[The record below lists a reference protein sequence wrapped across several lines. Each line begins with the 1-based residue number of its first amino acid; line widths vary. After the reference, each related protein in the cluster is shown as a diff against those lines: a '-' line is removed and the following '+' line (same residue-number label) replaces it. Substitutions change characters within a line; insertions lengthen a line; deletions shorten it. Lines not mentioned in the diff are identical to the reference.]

1 MIAWPPEYGIPTFV
15 DHMDD
20 RVNNAY
26 AAWPTRLY
34 LVGLDGRVVY
44 AGGMAPY
51 NYRPAELKDAIGKYL
66 QDMATDG

>member
-1 MIAWPPEYGIPTFV
+1 
-15 DHMDD
+15 MDD

-34 LVGLDGRVVY
+34 LVGLDGKVVY

-51 NYRPAELKDAIGKYL
+51 NYKPDELKAAIGKHL
-66 QDMATDG
+66 QDIASDRLPV